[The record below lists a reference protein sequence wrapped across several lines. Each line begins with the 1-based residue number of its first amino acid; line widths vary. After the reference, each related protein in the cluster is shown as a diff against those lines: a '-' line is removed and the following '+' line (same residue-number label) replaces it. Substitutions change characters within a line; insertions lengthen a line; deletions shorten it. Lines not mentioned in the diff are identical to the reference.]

1 MKKLKS
7 RINVLFIDNNDEAL
21 DVLNNLLSK
30 DGIEITNF
38 RNYETAL
45 NKIDLKKHFD
55 IVIANTF
62 DSSTGWINFIKLLKA
77 YSNSDSISIIL
88 GSGSMQDLLYA
99 TEIEAKKYF
108 TTPYESSRLA
118 DYVQGTIDFIV
129 STNNQQDS
137 VNLADGWIY
146 SFNKKSLIKDDEAIQ
161 LTNNEISFMEA
172 LIKNNNKIVTYDE
185 LKVYI
190 YKTKNLKS
198 DKLHAIRTLARN
210 IRAKTD
216 SKNIINTLNR
226 IGYKIKIID

>member
-1 MKKLKS
+1 MKNLKS

-21 DVLNNLLSK
+21 ENLNKLLSK

-77 YSNSDSISIIL
+77 YSNRDFVSVVL

-99 TEIEAKKYF
+99 TEIEAQKYF
-108 TTPYESSRLA
+108 TTPYEIDRLA
-118 DYVQGTIDFIV
+118 EYIQNCIDALV
-129 STNNQQDS
+129 SIDVQQDRI
-137 VNLADGWIY
+137 NLADGWVY
-146 SFNKKSLIKDDEAIQ
+146 SFNKKCLIKDNESIQ
-161 LTNNEISFMEA
+161 LTNNEVSFMEA

-216 SKNIINTLNR
+216 SKNIISTLNR
-226 IGYKIKIID
+226 IGYKIKIND

>member
-1 MKKLKS
+1 MKNLKS
-7 RINVLFIDNNDEAL
+7 RINILFIENNEATL
-21 DVLNNLLSK
+21 DSLNKLLLK

-55 IVIANTF
+55 IVIASTF
-62 DSSTGWINFIKLLKA
+62 DSSTAWINFIKLLKA
-77 YSNSDSISIIL
+77 YSSNDFISIIL

-99 TEIEAKKYF
+99 TEIEAQKYF
-108 TTPYESSRLA
+108 TTPYEADRLA
-118 DYVQGTIDFIV
+118 EYIQECVEAIV
-129 STNNQQDS
+129 SIGSQQEK

-146 SFNKKSLIKDDEAIQ
+146 SFNKKSLIKNNESLQ
-161 LTNNEISFMEA
+161 LTNNEVSFMEA

-185 LKVYI
+185 LKFYI

-216 SKNIINTLNR
+216 SKNIISTLNR
-226 IGYKIKIID
+226 IGYKIKIND